1 MVLWPDFLKII
12 FVCPKWEN
20 RPSIGSGPFTR
31 FSTCVLQ
38 NACVNTAWHVMVCN
52 VYSPLTFSNRLCT
65 NALSEKLRPMFYTS
79 LIILI
84 KYLSLVAELMFH

>member
-12 FVCPKWEN
+12 FLCPKWEN
-20 RPSIGSGPFTR
+20 RPNIGSGPFTR

-38 NACVNTAWHVMVCN
+38 NACVNTARHAMVCN
-52 VYSPLTFSNRLCT
+52 VYFPLTFSNRLCT
-65 NALSEKLRPMFYTS
+65 HAFSKNLRPMFYTS

-84 KYLSLVAELMFH
+84 KHLSLVAELMFL